1 MPAAT
6 TMSATSASS
15 ASTSSGEEWYQIT
28 LGGSAGGQDAALGTV
43 IGPSVAKNDVAETLD
58 RLIRVYL
65 EQRVESERFVD
76 TFRRIGVAPFKARVY
91 APADQAA

>member
-1 MPAAT
+1 M
-6 TMSATSASS
+6 
-15 ASTSSGEEWYQIT
+15 
-28 LGGSAGGQDAALGTV
+28 

-65 EQRVESERFVD
+65 EQRQEDERFVD